1 MASVVVDHLRCEGKK
16 TCAQVCPEAVF
27 TIRKSD
33 VELPLLVL
41 MKVWAHGGKQA
52 FVVNEA
58 ACTACMKC
66 VEVCP
71 EDAIRVTP

>member
-1 MASVVVDHLRCEGKK
+1 MASVVVDPLRCEGKK
-16 TCAQVCPEAVF
+16 TCAQVCPAADCA
-27 TIRKSD
+27 IRKTD
-33 VELPLLVL
+33 VELPLLVRL
-41 MKVWAHGGKQA
+41 KVWAHGGKQA